1 MPKPSVTSFTP
12 GLHGCL
18 RRKERKIDRE
28 GEREREKE
36 QRVRDEKNRAE
47 SKREIQREKEREK
60 RKKERK
66 ERKREKEKENEK
78 ETASERK
85 TERERKRTLFRHG
98 RASRRRHGVCGPGT
112 PVVSYQVR
120 RPGGA
125 EGATPPAR
133 AAPKMPYT
141 RLNN

>member
-18 RRKERKIDRE
+18 RRKERKIDR
-28 GEREREKE
+28 EREREKE

-85 TERERKRTLFRHG
+85 TERERKRTLFGHG

-112 PVVSYQVR
+112 SVVSYQVR
-120 RPGGA
+120 RPGA
-125 EGATPPAR
+125 LKAQRRQPAQR
-133 AAPKMPYT
+133 RRCPIT
-141 RLNN
+141 G